1 MPGQSVL
8 RTRYLRR
15 YPPLVHTSRPN
26 CAESSYLNR
35 SPLPLPRHV
44 RGLGSKRH
52 HVLVPD
58 ERSRYA
64 PGPPA
69 RTEGAARKVK
79 SGVPIQLCRMQT
91 DRLPGLFCA
100 PALHLA
106 APQSL
111 PRISS
116 FIEIGPVFCGR
127 SRLCAARCS
136 HDFTGC
142 VPRLRPTSAA
152 AL

>member
-15 YPPLVHTSRPN
+15 YPPLAHASRSN
-26 CAESSYLNR
+26 YVESSYLNR

-79 SGVPIQLCRMQT
+79 SGGSHPALQNA

-152 AL
+152 AP